1 MITSKS
7 GPPMHRTLNR
17 TLLAIAG
24 TIVLVDT
31 TWLVAGHFEIDSGR
45 YGLLFLL
52 VLPLIAASHYYGE
65 FRREEA
71 ISATLAA
78 AAFLLVFS
86 AGSSLLSYLLLTISG
101 PRIDAQLAAI
111 DRAMGFSW
119 PQLMALIAQHPST
132 NLVLRWAYTS
142 VMPQTAGLILLL
154 GWKGRSG
161 PLYAFCLAT
170 AAGAIIA
177 LAVWTMFPSF
187 GAFSVFT
194 LPPDV
199 ASRLGLVLGFDYG
212 RQLVGMLEHGPG
224 FISPAELRG
233 LVGFPSFHT
242 VQALVL
248 MWYARD
254 LRGVRWAAFLLNAL
268 VLVAI
273 PVQGGHHLIDM
284 IGGAAVTIV
293 AILMAE
299 ATVARASRQP
309 LREIVSDRQSPEPV
323 RAA

>member
-1 MITSKS
+1 
-7 GPPMHRTLNR
+7 MHRILNR
-17 TLLAIAG
+17 ILAATAG
-24 TIVLVDT
+24 AIVLLDA
-31 TWLVAGHFEIDSGR
+31 TWLVAGHFQIDSGR

-52 VLPLIAASHYYGE
+52 VLPLIAASFYYGE
-65 FRREEA
+65 FRREDA

-78 AAFLLVFS
+78 SGFLLVFS
-86 AGSSLLSYLLLTISG
+86 AGCSLLSYLLLTIAG
-101 PRIDAQLAAI
+101 PRIDAQLALV

-119 PQLMALIAQHPST
+119 PHLMALVAAHPST

-142 VMPQTAGLILLL
+142 VMPQSAGLLLLL
-154 GWKGRSG
+154 GWKGKCAE
-161 PLYAFCLAT
+161 LYAFCLAI
-170 AAGAIIA
+170 AAGAAIS
-177 LAVWTMFPSF
+177 LAVWTMYPSF

-212 RQLVGMLEHGPG
+212 RQLVGMLAHGPG
-224 FISPAELRG
+224 FISPSELRG

-248 MWYARD
+248 IWYARS
-254 LRGVRWAAFLLNAL
+254 LRGVRWAALILNAV
-268 VLVAI
+268 VLVSI
-273 PVQGGHHLIDM
+273 PVQGGHHLVDM

-293 AILMAE
+293 AIWMAE
-299 ATVARASRQP
+299 AAVAWASRQLARDQQRAP
-309 LREIVSDRQSPEPV
+309 DHREPV